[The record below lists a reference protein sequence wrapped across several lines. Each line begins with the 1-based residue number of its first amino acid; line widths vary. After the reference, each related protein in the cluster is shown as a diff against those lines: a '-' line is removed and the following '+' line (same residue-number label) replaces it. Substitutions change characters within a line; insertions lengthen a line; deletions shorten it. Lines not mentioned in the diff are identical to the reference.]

1 MPLSLEPAR
10 KLQFRHAVIRAADT
24 DIAPLWTNSVLPT
37 LSNAE
42 PFLLR
47 LSRRLGVSHQYLFRN
62 ISAATILEQFDG
74 NWDRTI
80 LPLSARTGTSL
91 PQLTAAFDEHVQ
103 PSFQAC
109 LTRKQSWRSWC
120 SVLTWAAGRGAL
132 QSLMPMSIP
141 TLKGMIWDM
150 MSMTAPHSVLKNIID
165 SIQSRHRLFGL
176 EPPLSGPRAYSR
188 FLHTLDSVQ
197 GKQQAPTYP
206 VEKFMIYQL
215 LSRQHSSLTQFRNCL
230 ATVTTTIGMFRPDT
244 GRSLQSCDV
253 FFNADALR
261 GFPQFN
267 GGASLN
273 IAHSKTDQTR
283 KGHTIRFGRSHNRS
297 YDLVYQLGLW
307 MDVAHLRPRPGCQKS
322 SRKHARCPVC
332 PPLFPKLQCGKGGH
346 IVATQFPM
354 SASSFSDMIP
364 TALGYIGISSPGYSG
379 KSARIGGMS
388 IAADAG
394 VPEYLIWMQSG
405 HKKLQKP
412 DSARGYITLTNTSLL
427 YSAFNAFG
435 L

>member
-1 MPLSLEPAR
+1 MPLQVDPIS
-10 KLQFRHAVIRAADT
+10 KLNFRRAVIIAADT
-24 DIAPLWTNSVLPT
+24 DIAPIWTKSVLPT

-42 PFLLR
+42 HFLLSLAHR
-47 LSRRLGVSHQYLFRN
+47 TGASRKYLFRN
-62 ISAATILEQFDG
+62 ISAQTVLEQSDG

-80 LPLSARTGTSL
+80 IPLAAHAGTSL
-91 PQLTAAFDEHVQ
+91 PQLTAAFDRHVQ

-120 SVLTWAAGRGAL
+120 SVLTWATGRGTL
-132 QSLMPMSIP
+132 HLLMPMSIS

-150 MSMTAPHSVLKNIID
+150 MSMLAPHSVLKNIID

-176 EPPLSGPRAYSR
+176 DPPLSGPRSYSR
-188 FLHTLDSVQ
+188 FLHILDSVQ

-206 VEKFMIYQL
+206 IEKFMIHQL

-261 GFPQFN
+261 GFKEFTGCAN
-267 GGASLN
+267 LN
-273 IAHSKTDQTR
+273 ISRSKTDQTR
-283 KGHTIRFGRSHNRS
+283 KGHTIRFGRSKDRS
-297 YDLVYQLGLW
+297 KDVVYQLGLW
-307 MDVAHLRPRPGCQKS
+307 MDVAHLRPRSGCQKS
-322 SRKHARCPVC
+322 FRRHARCSVC
-332 PPLFPKLQCGKGGH
+332 PPLFPKLQCGAGGQ
-346 IVATQFPM
+346 IVATNFAM
-354 SASSFSDMIP
+354 SASSFSEMIP
-364 TALGYIGISSPGYSG
+364 TALSYIGIASPGYSG
-379 KSARIGGMS
+379 KSAKIGGMS

-405 HKKLQKP
+405 HTGKMKSL
-412 DSARGYITLTNTSLL
+412 SARGYITLSNTSLL